1 MASWRKP
8 ICQRG
13 QKRAQSS
20 IHKQVVC
27 QPVFSQT
34 VSREG
39 REGGGVAIGRANPS
53 SPSSSSSPSPPPPLP
68 PPPPSSSSACLSI
81 HASCCPLQRSPLSPS
96 EGVHYKCSH
105 NRCRRRRRCGCGKQD
120 SGLADTEKRRD
131 AQSMRTDADRGSDTD
146 TVYSPLVL
154 CGGSDWNLFRTR
166 TTRSGGGAEE
176 RR

>member
-1 MASWRKP
+1 MDKTSSTSMVGLVAELRRCSQVASWRKP

-39 REGGGVAIGRANPS
+39 REGGGGGVAIGRANPS

-81 HASCCPLQRSPLSPS
+81 HASCCPLQRSPLSR
-96 EGVHYKCSH
+96 VHYKCSH
-105 NRCRRRRRCGCGKQD
+105 NRAHALRMWKTRFWI
-120 SGLADTEKRRD
+120 SGHREEKRR
-131 AQSMRTDADRGSDTD
+131 TINADGRGQR
-146 TVYSPLVL
+146 VGHGHRLQPARFV
-154 CGGSDWNLFRTR
+154 
-166 TTRSGGGAEE
+166 
-176 RR
+176 RRL